1 MKTVSL
7 VNVTRG
13 KEIESSHSGA
23 AVFLDSS
30 GKVLREW
37 GDSSMLIYPRSSL
50 KPIQSLNLY
59 KNKIDEKLK
68 LEESYLAFSTA
79 SHHGEDIHVN
89 KAESWLKQL
98 GFKEED
104 LACGEDWP
112 KSLSDKFKAEK
123 KYKHKRKVFH
133 NCSGKHC
140 AHLAV
145 AKARD
150 LPIKNYQK
158 ENHLIQSELIELIEE
173 LAQEKIHSM
182 GIDGCTLPNPFM
194 SLKSFALISARFA
207 DFKYL
212 KEHGLTAQKIFNA
225 CIKFPELTGG
235 EKSINC
241 LLTRAAGNIFFKN
254 GAEGVYVA
262 LIPHLKSAIALKISD
277 GTQRASEIA
286 MAGIVDE
293 LNLMP
298 KEKINSFLSKPILNS
313 ANDVVGN
320 IEFNKKI

>member
-23 AVFLDSS
+23 AVFIDSS

-59 KNKIDEKLK
+59 KNKIDEKFK

-89 KAESWLKQL
+89 KAVGWLKQL
-98 GFKEED
+98 GLKEED

-123 KYKHKRKVFH
+123 KYKQKRKVFH

-158 ENHLIQSELIELIEE
+158 ENHLIQSELVEIIEE

-212 KEHGLTAQKIFNA
+212 REHGSTAQKIFNA

-241 LLTRAAGNIFFKN
+241 LLTRAASNIFFKN

-286 MAGIVDE
+286 MAGIIDE

-313 ANDVVGN
+313 TNDVVGN

>member
-23 AVFLDSS
+23 AVFIDSS

-89 KAESWLKQL
+89 KAEGWLKQL
-98 GFKEED
+98 GLKEED

-145 AKARD
+145 AKTRD

-173 LAQEKIHSM
+173 LSQEKIHSM

-212 KEHGLTAQKIFNA
+212 REHGSTAQKIFNA

-241 LLTRAAGNIFFKN
+241 LLTKAAGNIFFKN

-313 ANDVVGN
+313 ANDVVGK
-320 IEFNKKI
+320 IKFNKKI

>member
-89 KAESWLKQL
+89 KAEGWLKQL
-98 GFKEED
+98 GLKEED

-123 KYKHKRKVFH
+123 KYKQKRKVFH

-150 LPIKNYQK
+150 LSIQDYQK

-173 LAQEKIHSM
+173 LSQEKIHSM

-212 KEHGLTAQKIFNA
+212 REHGSTAQKIFNA

-241 LLTRAAGNIFFKN
+241 LLTKAAGNIFFKN

-313 ANDVVGN
+313 ANDIVGN

>member
-23 AVFLDSS
+23 AVFIDSS

-89 KAESWLKQL
+89 KAEGWLKQL
-98 GFKEED
+98 GLKEED

-123 KYKHKRKVFH
+123 KFKHKRKVFH

-145 AKARD
+145 AKVRD
-150 LPIKNYQK
+150 LPIQGYQK
-158 ENHLIQSELIELIEE
+158 ENHLIQSELVELIEE
-173 LAQEKIHSM
+173 LSQEKIHSM

-194 SLKSFALISARFA
+194 SLKR
-207 DFKYL
+207 DR
-212 KEHGLTAQKIFNA
+212 
-225 CIKFPELTGG
+225 
-235 EKSINC
+235 KS
-241 LLTRAAGNIFFKN
+241 TR
-254 GAEGVYVA
+254 
-262 LIPHLKSAIALKISD
+262 
-277 GTQRASEIA
+277 
-286 MAGIVDE
+286 
-293 LNLMP
+293 
-298 KEKINSFLSKPILNS
+298 LNS
-313 ANDVVGN
+313 SHSSVSRMPSSA
-320 IEFNKKI
+320 

>member
-23 AVFLDSS
+23 AVFIDSS

-89 KAESWLKQL
+89 KAEGWLKQL
-98 GFKEED
+98 GLKEED

-123 KYKHKRKVFH
+123 KFKHKRKVFH

-145 AKARD
+145 AKVRD
-150 LPIKNYQK
+150 LPIQGYQK
-158 ENHLIQSELIELIEE
+158 ENHLIQSELVELIEE
-173 LAQEKIHSM
+173 LSQEKIHSM

-212 KEHGLTAQKIFNA
+212 REQGSTAQKIFDA

-241 LLTRAAGNIFFKN
+241 LLTRASGNIFFKN

-262 LIPHLKSAIALKISD
+262 LIPHLKSAIALKIFD

-286 MAGIVDE
+286 IAGIIDE

>member
-23 AVFLDSS
+23 AVFIDSS
-30 GKVLREW
+30 GKVLKEW
-37 GDSSMLIYPRSSL
+37 GDSNMLIYPRSSL

-89 KAESWLKQL
+89 KAVGWLKQL
-98 GFKEED
+98 GLKEED

-123 KYKHKRKVFH
+123 KYKQKRKVFH

-173 LAQEKIHSM
+173 LSQEKIHSM

-241 LLTRAAGNIFFKN
+241 LLTKAAGNIFFKN

>member
-23 AVFLDSS
+23 AVFIDSS
-30 GKVLREW
+30 GKVLKEW
-37 GDSSMLIYPRSSL
+37 GDSNMLIYPRSSL

-89 KAESWLKQL
+89 KAVGWLKQL
-98 GFKEED
+98 GLKEED

-123 KYKHKRKVFH
+123 KYKQKRKVFH

-145 AKARD
+145 SKARD

-158 ENHLIQSELIELIEE
+158 ENHLIQSELVEIIEE

-212 KEHGLTAQKIFNA
+212 REHGSTAQKIFNA
-225 CIKFPELTGG
+225 CVKFPELTGG

>member
-23 AVFLDSS
+23 AVFIDSS

-89 KAESWLKQL
+89 KAEGWLKQL
-98 GFKEED
+98 GLKEED

-112 KSLSDKFKAEK
+112 KILSDKFKAEK

-158 ENHLIQSELIELIEE
+158 ENHLIQSELVEIIEE
-173 LAQEKIHSM
+173 LSQEKIHSM

-212 KEHGLTAQKIFNA
+212 REHGSTAQKIFNA
-225 CIKFPELTGG
+225 CVKFPELTGG

-241 LLTRAAGNIFFKN
+241 LLTKAAGNIFFKN

-286 MAGIVDE
+286 MAGIIDE

-313 ANDVVGN
+313 ANDIVGN

>member
-23 AVFLDSS
+23 AVFIDSS
-30 GKVLREW
+30 GKVLKEW
-37 GDSSMLIYPRSSL
+37 GDSNMLIYPRSSL

-89 KAESWLKQL
+89 KAVGWLKQL
-98 GFKEED
+98 GLKEED

-123 KYKHKRKVFH
+123 KYKQKRKVFH

-158 ENHLIQSELIELIEE
+158 ENHLIQSELVEIIEE

-212 KEHGLTAQKIFNA
+212 REHGSTAQKIFNA
-225 CIKFPELTGG
+225 CVKFPELTGG

>member
-23 AVFLDSS
+23 AVFIDSS
-30 GKVLREW
+30 GKVLKEW
-37 GDSSMLIYPRSSL
+37 GDSNMLIYPRSSL

-89 KAESWLKQL
+89 KAVGWLKQL
-98 GFKEED
+98 GLKEED

-123 KYKHKRKVFH
+123 KYKQKRKVFH

-158 ENHLIQSELIELIEE
+158 ENHLIQFELVEIIEE

-212 KEHGLTAQKIFNA
+212 REHGSTAKKIFNA
-225 CIKFPELTGG
+225 CVKFPELTGG

-241 LLTRAAGNIFFKN
+241 LLTKAAGNIFFKN

>member
-23 AVFLDSS
+23 AVFIDSS
-30 GKVLREW
+30 GKVLKEW
-37 GDSSMLIYPRSSL
+37 GDSNMLIYPRSSL

-89 KAESWLKQL
+89 KAVGWLKQL
-98 GFKEED
+98 GLKEED

-123 KYKHKRKVFH
+123 KYKQKRKVFH

-158 ENHLIQSELIELIEE
+158 ENHLIQSELVEIIEE

-212 KEHGLTAQKIFNA
+212 REHGSTAQKIFNA
-225 CIKFPELTGG
+225 CVKFPELTGG

-241 LLTRAAGNIFFKN
+241 LLTKAAGNIFFKN

-313 ANDVVGN
+313 TNDVVGN

>member
-23 AVFLDSS
+23 AVFIDSS
-30 GKVLREW
+30 GKVLKEW
-37 GDSSMLIYPRSSL
+37 GDSNMLIYPRSSL

-89 KAESWLKQL
+89 KAVGWLKQL
-98 GFKEED
+98 GLKEED

-123 KYKHKRKVFH
+123 KYKQKRKVFH

-158 ENHLIQSELIELIEE
+158 ENHLIQSELVEIIEE

-212 KEHGLTAQKIFNA
+212 REHGSTAQKIFNA

-241 LLTRAAGNIFFKN
+241 LLTRAASNIFFKN

-286 MAGIVDE
+286 MAGIIDE

-313 ANDVVGN
+313 TNDVVGN

>member
-23 AVFLDSS
+23 AVFIDSS
-30 GKVLREW
+30 GKVLKEW
-37 GDSSMLIYPRSSL
+37 GDSNMLIYPRSSL

-89 KAESWLKQL
+89 KAVGWLKQL
-98 GFKEED
+98 GLKEED

-123 KYKHKRKVFH
+123 KYKQKRKVFH

-158 ENHLIQSELIELIEE
+158 ENHLIQSELVEIIEE

-194 SLKSFALISARFA
+194 SLKSFALISARFT

-212 KEHGLTAQKIFNA
+212 REHGSTAQKIFNA
-225 CIKFPELTGG
+225 CVKFPELTGG

-241 LLTRAAGNIFFKN
+241 LLTRAASNIFFKN

-286 MAGIVDE
+286 MAGIIDE

-313 ANDVVGN
+313 TNDVVGN

>member
-7 VNVTRG
+7 VNVIRG

-23 AVFLDSS
+23 AVFIDSS

-59 KNKIDEKLK
+59 KNKVDEKLK

-89 KAESWLKQL
+89 KAESWLKQIGL
-98 GFKEED
+98 KEED

-140 AHLAV
+140 AHLAI
-145 AKARD
+145 AKTRD
-150 LPIKNYQK
+150 LPIKGYQK

-173 LAQEKIHSM
+173 LSQEKIHSM

-241 LLTRAAGNIFFKN
+241 LLTKAAGNIFFKN

-286 MAGIVDE
+286 MAGIIDE
-293 LNLMP
+293 LNLIP
-298 KEKINSFLSKPILNS
+298 EEKINSFLSKPILNS
-313 ANDVVGN
+313 ANDIVGN

>member
-23 AVFLDSS
+23 AVFLDSF

-37 GDSSMLIYPRSSL
+37 GDSNMLIYPRSSL

-79 SHHGEDIHVN
+79 SHHGEDIHIN
-89 KAESWLKQL
+89 KAEGWLKQL
-98 GFKEED
+98 GLKEED

-123 KYKHKRKVFH
+123 KYKQKRKVFH

-158 ENHLIQSELIELIEE
+158 ENHLIQSELVELIEE
-173 LAQEKIHSM
+173 LSQEKIHSM

-212 KEHGLTAQKIFNA
+212 REHGSTAQKIFNA
-225 CIKFPELTGG
+225 CVKFPELTGG

-241 LLTRAAGNIFFKN
+241 LLTKAADNIFFKN

-286 MAGIVDE
+286 MAGIINE

-313 ANDVVGN
+313 ANDVVGKV
-320 IEFNKKI
+320 EFNKKI